1 MNANKKS
8 KLSKFLMKRE
18 YTMFFVL
25 VAMVIISGIISPTF
39 RSVENIINIFNQ
51 NAMIGVM
58 ALGMSVVLIGG
69 AFDLSV
75 GSTAALTGIVAAF
88 LFREYGFAAG
98 LLGGLAVGCII
109 GFINGLLITKIKI
122 NSFVATLGM
131 MTIARGLVYIITTG
145 LPVTGVPR
153 EFNFIGIGKIGGII
167 PVAASIWIILAV
179 VLYLIMK
186 HTKFGQYVYALGGNE
201 NAAWLSGINTDKIK
215 IFTFVISGLFA
226 SLGGLFFVF
235 KVLLATADMASG
247 YELTTIA
254 SCIVGGVSLTGGRG
268 NVFGAVIGALILGL
282 ILNILQLTGV
292 SVYYQSTITGIIILG
307 AVGIDSFSNRNK
319 D

>member
-1 MNANKKS
+1 
-8 KLSKFLMKRE
+8 
-18 YTMFFVL
+18 
-25 VAMVIISGIISPTF
+25 
-39 RSVENIINIFNQ
+39 
-51 NAMIGVM
+51 
-58 ALGMSVVLIGG
+58 
-69 AFDLSV
+69 
-75 GSTAALTGIVAAF
+75 
-88 LFREYGFAAG
+88 
-98 LLGGLAVGCII
+98 
-109 GFINGLLITKIKI
+109 
-122 NSFVATLGM
+122 
-131 MTIARGLVYIITTG
+131 
-145 LPVTGVPR
+145 
-153 EFNFIGIGKIGGII
+153 
-167 PVAASIWIILAV
+167 
-179 VLYLIMK
+179 MK